1 MPFGTSLGPFSSI
14 IAITIQMI
22 PRMIVMPFGT
32 SFGPLIQWLQVGL
45 YKSLCFPL
53 LATWKKHLTSGLLSS
68 ILSVSIATFPLKHEN
83 GLC

>member
-45 YKSLCFPL
+45 
-53 LATWKKHLTSGLLSS
+53 KHLTSSLLSS
-68 ILSVSIATFPLKHEN
+68 ILSVSIATFPLRHEY
-83 GLC
+83 GSC